1 MSNLSSESSS
11 RTSTPS
17 KQRGVV
23 PGRSMGA
30 LNSPAAAGISIDPS
44 GGGGGGGTSGALN
57 QTNRSESVNTLES
70 EKSCY

>member
-44 GGGGGGGTSGALN
+44 GGGGGTSGALN